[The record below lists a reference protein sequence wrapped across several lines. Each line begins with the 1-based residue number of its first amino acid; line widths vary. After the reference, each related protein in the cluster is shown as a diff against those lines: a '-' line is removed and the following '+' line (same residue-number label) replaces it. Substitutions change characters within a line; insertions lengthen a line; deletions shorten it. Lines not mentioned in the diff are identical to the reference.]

1 MEKEKGL
8 EERTD
13 KKKEVEVKNVG
24 SLFSIFRSV
33 GRTNVALF
41 NKFNWNLLEGGGWW
55 KKETRVNDCSRKIQI
70 LTPMVILDWHL
81 QHEE

>member
-1 MEKEKGL
+1 MRDKQTNRKFHRMEKEKGL

-13 KKKEVEVKNVG
+13 KKKEVEAKNVG

-41 NKFNWNLLEGGGWW
+41 NKFN
-55 KKETRVNDCSRKIQI
+55 
-70 LTPMVILDWHL
+70 
-81 QHEE
+81 